1 MCMGLSVVVI
11 AVFIFMYN
19 RLFSVTFDSD
29 FAKATGQKPE
39 RYNMLIAILIAIVIT
54 LGMNLVGSLLI
65 TALVIFP
72 ALASMRLFGSFKA
85 VTVSSVILSVVCAF
99 AGMLLSIMIGTPVGS
114 TIVAAD
120 LVMFLICCCIGGL
133 RRGGR

>member
-1 MCMGLSVVVI
+1 MCIGLSVVVI

-29 FAKATGQKPE
+29 FAKATGQKPG
-39 RYNMLIAILIAIVIT
+39 RYNMLIAVLIAVVIT

-72 ALASMRLFGSFKA
+72 ALASMRLFGSFRA
-85 VTVSSVILSVVCAF
+85 VTISSVILSVVCAF
-99 AGMLLSIMIGTPVGS
+99 AGMVLSIMIGTPVGS

-120 LVMFLICCCIGGL
+120 LVMFLICLCIGGL